1 MNRKLKFI
9 ATRVLGIVLTLF
21 AVLTFTFMLTFAIPS
36 DPARSIVGPKGTPE
50 QVEQVRAE
58 LGLNDPILIQYGR
71 YLGNVAQGDLG
82 YSHSQ
87 RMPVL
92 EVISERLPFTAI
104 LAAAAIAF
112 QIAVG
117 VPLGLIGAARA
128 GGLVDRAGLV
138 GSLLVISLPAFWVGL
153 LLLFVFAYLIPIF
166 PLGGA
171 STPLSIVLPAVT
183 LGLAGSAWT
192 SRVMRSEAYE
202 FLHSDVVRGLRAQGM
217 KPASIVGRHTLR
229 ATAGPVLTMLA
240 IDLGYFLGGAVL
252 IESVYSWPGIGL
264 ASFQALRQNDIPL
277 LMGCVIVG
285 SLFILVL
292 NLVADLARSRV
303 DPRVNL

>member
-1 MNRKLKFI
+1 MSARFRFLR
-9 ATRVLGIVLTLF
+9 TRLLGIVLTLF
-21 AVLTFTFMLTFAIPS
+21 AVLTFTFLLTFAIPS

-50 QVEQVRAE
+50 QVEQVREE
-58 LGLNDPILIQYGR
+58 LGLSDPITVQYGR
-71 YLGNVAQGDLG
+71 YLSRAAQGDLG
-82 YSHSQ
+82 YSYSQ
-87 RMPVL
+87 RMPVT
-92 EVISERLPFTAI
+92 EVIAQRLPYTAV

-112 QIAVG
+112 QILVG

-128 GGLVDRAGLV
+128 GGVVDKAGLV
-138 GSLLVISLPAFWVGL
+138 GSLLVISLPPFWVGL
-153 LLLFVFAYLIPIF
+153 LLLFVFAFLIPIF

-171 STPLSIVLPAVT
+171 SSPLSLVLPAVT
-183 LGLAGSAWT
+183 LGLAGAAWT

-217 KPASIVGRHTLR
+217 KPGSIVARHTLR
-229 ATAGPVLTMLA
+229 ATASPVLTMLT

-252 IESVYSWPGIGL
+252 IESVYSWPGLGL

-292 NLVADLARSRV
+292 NLFADVARSRV
-303 DPRVNL
+303 DPRVSL

>member
-9 ATRVLGIVLTLF
+9 ATRVLGILLTLF

-50 QVEQVRAE
+50 QVEQVREE
-58 LGLNDPILIQYGR
+58 LGLNDPILVQYGR
-71 YLGNVAQGDLG
+71 YLGSVAQGDLG

-92 EVISERLPFTAI
+92 EVISERLPFTAL

-128 GGLVDRAGLV
+128 GGFVDRMGLV

-202 FLHSDVVRGLRAQGM
+202 FLHGDVVRGLRAQGM
-217 KPASIVGRHTLR
+217 KPASIVGRHALR
-229 ATAGPVLTMLA
+229 ATANPVLTMLA

-252 IESVYSWPGIGL
+252 IESVFSWPGIGL